1 VRGSPN
7 QSHRS
12 APINHPEVHGRH
24 LFFVRFGKKFLA
36 ELMPSGSNFRAFLSS
51 DQMAEFI
58 GFLVSRSEKPILKNG
73 MACDLRPEEL

>member
-1 VRGSPN
+1 
-7 QSHRS
+7 
-12 APINHPEVHGRH
+12 
-24 LFFVRFGKKFLA
+24 
-36 ELMPSGSNFRAFLSS
+36 MPSGSNFRAFLSS